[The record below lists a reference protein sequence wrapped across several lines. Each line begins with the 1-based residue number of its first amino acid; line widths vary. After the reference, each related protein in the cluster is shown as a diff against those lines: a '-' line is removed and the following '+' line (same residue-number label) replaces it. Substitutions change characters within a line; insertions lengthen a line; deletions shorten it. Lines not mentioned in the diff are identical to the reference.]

1 MSCGSTIVTAYFVI
15 GSTIEQMSTS
25 CTPSCRMPSGRF
37 VFASNMRSG
46 RLTCPETTSTGVES
60 SQAPA
65 TPVTAFVP
73 PGPVV
78 TMQKPSPPVAFA

>member
-1 MSCGSTIVTAYFVI
+1 
-15 GSTIEQMSTS
+15 
-25 CTPSCRMPSGRF
+25 
-37 VFASNMRSG
+37 MRSG
-46 RLTCPETTSTGVES
+46 RLTWPDRNSIGVES

-78 TMQKPSPPVAFA
+78 TMATPRLFVAFA